1 VTIVAFCLLSML
13 PGSAVFAA
21 DLAKKDILMEL
32 LSMTTGSESRLIII
46 GISNSTNFLERAL
59 LPECSTRLNS
69 TCFTFP
75 AYGWESLAELLRERQ
90 DILPGPVF
98 APKAVEFIAKRVS
111 NWTGDA
117 RQLLDVAQQAIEQSQ
132 EEATEFKDSEDMAG
146 PGRNTGAVAFRHAG
160 KALSKIQ
167 TLCGAEGAKSMISSL
182 TSGQL
187 TVLCAAARLTVGWES
202 GASHTKQM
210 NRKRTRNNW
219 TLKEIFDVYATLTK
233 RAQVPSLSHP
243 EFFVVCSILDD
254 MACLRLGPRKNV
266 EWLRK
271 AQLKVTVADIAEVV
285 QGNSFYQRMLG
296 LTE

>member
-1 VTIVAFCLLSML
+1 MQHGTRASSCCLSGQLPLPKCCIHPSAEVELNLLHVPRLRMGELGGAPTGAPGHSAWPCVCTKGGRIYCKKGLWICPCRRNSNCLQNAPLTIMMPLDSM
-13 PGSAVFAA
+13 
-21 DLAKKDILMEL
+21 
-32 LSMTTGSESRLIII
+32 
-46 GISNSTNFLERAL
+46 
-59 LPECSTRLNS
+59 
-69 TCFTFP
+69 
-75 AYGWESLAELLRERQ
+75 Q
-90 DILPGPVF
+90 
-98 APKAVEFIAKRVS
+98 VS